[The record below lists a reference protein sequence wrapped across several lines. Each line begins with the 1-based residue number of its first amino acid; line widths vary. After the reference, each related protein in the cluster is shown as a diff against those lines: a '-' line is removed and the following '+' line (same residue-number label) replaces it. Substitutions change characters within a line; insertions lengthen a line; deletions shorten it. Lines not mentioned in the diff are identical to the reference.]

1 MAPPPRQQQKQ
12 QDVTFENRRALLA
25 FGITLIS
32 LALLIGVI
40 IHAKWALNVLI
51 YKQYGNF
58 LNNLVFGVGT
68 LIANAGLSLRFVSYL
83 NLRFL
88 DSRIDADHKKY
99 V

>member
-1 MAPPPRQQQKQ
+1 MAPAPRKQQK
-12 QDVTFENRRALLA
+12 DTFENRRALIA
-25 FGITLIS
+25 FGITLVS
-32 LALLIGVI
+32 LVLLIGVI

-51 YKQYGNF
+51 YKHYGHF
-58 LNNLVFGVGT
+58 LNNVVFGVGT

-88 DSRIDADHKKY
+88 DSLIDADHKKY